1 MRRSNSSRRDR
12 RDFAQRLQAF
22 MSKRSAAASSGFTAA
37 EAAEVLKI
45 AHTRVGRLASDA
57 ALRAD
62 PRLCDAGIY
71 STAGL
76 RAILVEQERNRRR
89 RILGRR
95 GGSR

>member
-1 MRRSNSSRRDR
+1 VSRSNSGRRDT
-12 RDFAQRLQAF
+12 DFAQRLRAF
-22 MSKRSAAASSGFTAA
+22 ISKRGAAASSGFTAA

-62 PRLCDAGIY
+62 PRLCDAGLY